1 MAPSAGISGD
11 GGTASALDSY
21 SSESYS
27 SESRLIAALC
37 YVFLVA
43 VPVLV
48 LVTEL
53 RRQRFLR
60 YHAYQGLAV
69 GVVSLAAY
77 LLLIPG
83 STWLLFHIPCV
94 GWAFACL
101 APFLYLAGIGLQLY
115 WAYLAY
121 QGHIFSIP
129 VLGSLANSSMQE

>member
-1 MAPSAGISGD
+1 MLP
-11 GGTASALDSY
+11 LDSY
-21 SSESYS
+21 SGESYS

-37 YVFLVA
+37 YIFLIV

-60 YHAYQGLAV
+60 YHGYQGLAM
-69 GVVSLAAY
+69 GVVTLAAY

-83 STWLLFHIPCV
+83 ATWLLLHIPCV

-101 APFLYLAGIGLQLY
+101 APFLYLAGFGLQLY
-115 WAYLAY
+115 WGYLAY

-129 VLGSLANSSMQE
+129 LLGNLANSSMQE